1 MNLLTLPMRTL
12 RRKLMRTVL
21 LTVVFA
27 AGICSVVALNYVS
40 TAVGESMEKK
50 LTAFGANILLQPKV
64 DTLAVGYGGFNLGSV
79 SFDVKH
85 LTKDQVAKVRT
96 IELKER
102 IAAVAP
108 KLIALT
114 KVGQMPMAVIG
125 VDFAEEMQIKNYWA
139 FSAGKLPDAPHEA
152 LIGSKV
158 AQALNLKIGDTFQVE
173 GKPFTVAGML
183 VTTGSEDDNVAFAG
197 LSEVQ
202 DALGKPGEVHF
213 VEVAALCSGCPIE
226 DIVAQIQQKLPEVE
240 IVAMLKVVQSRMYA
254 IHFVQHLALI
264 VSVILLLTACFM
276 IALSLLASVNE
287 RKHEI
292 GVLRSLGYSRTAVF
306 SIFCLEALLI
316 GFVASIVGYTGGFGA
331 SFSVMDILGVSAES
345 TMTFELS
352 HLALTMAG
360 VAVISCLS
368 SVLPAWKAANTDP
381 SQALVML

>member
-1 MNLLTLPMRTL
+1 MNILTLPMRTL
-12 RRKLMRTVL
+12 RRKLARTLV

-40 TAVGESMEKK
+40 SAVGESMEKK
-50 LTAFGANILLQPKV
+50 LAAFGANIMLQPKV
-64 DTLAVGYGGFNLGSV
+64 DTLPVGYGGFSLGNV

-85 LTKDQVAKVRT
+85 LSQEQAASVRT

-125 VDFAEEMQIKNYWA
+125 VDFPEEILIKNYWGFA
-139 FSAGKLPDAPHEA
+139 AGRQPEAPGEA
-152 LIGSKV
+152 LIGSK
-158 AQALNLKIGDTFQVE
+158 AAETLGLNVGATFAVE
-173 GKPFTVAGML
+173 GKAFTVAGVL
-183 VTTGSEDDNVAFAG
+183 TPSGSEDDNVAFARLG
-197 LSEVQ
+197 DVQ
-202 DALGKPGEVHF
+202 AALGKPGEVHF
-213 VEVAALCSGCPIE
+213 VEVAALCAGCPID
-226 DIVAQIQQKLPEVE
+226 DIVAQIRDKLPDVE
-240 IVAMLKVVQSRMYA
+240 ITAMIKVVQQRMYA
-254 IHFVQHLALI
+254 VHFVQHLALI

-306 SIFCLEALLI
+306 SIFCLEALFI
-316 GFVASIVGYTGGFGA
+316 GLLASLAGYFGGFGV
-331 SFSVMDILGVSAES
+331 SFQVMDILNMGQETTLA
-345 TMTFELS
+345 FEPG

-368 SVLPAWKAANTDP
+368 SVLPAWKAASTDP